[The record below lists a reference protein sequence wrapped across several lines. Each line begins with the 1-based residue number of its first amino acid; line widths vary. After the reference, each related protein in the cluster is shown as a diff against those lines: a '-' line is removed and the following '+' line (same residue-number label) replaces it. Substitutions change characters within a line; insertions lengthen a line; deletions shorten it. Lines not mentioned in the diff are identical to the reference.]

1 MASDPLLRVRGSAA
15 VCEGVVRI
23 YWSASGEVH
32 ALKGVDAVL
41 PTGSLTAITGPSGS
55 GKTSLLRIFAA
66 QDRPTAG
73 TALIAGES
81 LATLSGRRLRR
92 LRRRNIGYVFA
103 EPPDNLL
110 PQLTAQEH
118 LALAGRLRG
127 LGWRESAQE
136 TDELLDLLGLDARR
150 THRPA
155 ELSGG
160 EQQRLAFAQAVL
172 GKPALVVADEPTGE
186 LDSATS
192 SDLLRAV
199 RSLTRR
205 GSTVVLA
212 THDPDAAT
220 VADQVLHM
228 RSGSIATE
236 EIGGR
241 RLAVI
246 DADGRVQLPEEA
258 LRRFPTRR
266 VLLDLAPDGL
276 HLRDPL

>member
-1 MASDPLLRVRGSAA
+1 MASEPLLRSRGAAA

-41 PTGSLTAITGPSGS
+41 PTGSITAITGPSGS

-81 LATLSGRRLRR
+81 LATLSARRLRS
-92 LRRRNIGYVFA
+92 LRRRHIGYVFA
-103 EPPDNLL
+103 KPPDNLL
-110 PQLTAQEH
+110 AHLDAQEH

-127 LGWRESAQE
+127 LSRRESAQE
-136 TDELLDLLGLDARR
+136 GDELLGLLGLGDRR
-150 THRPA
+150 GHRPDQ
-155 ELSGG
+155 LSGG
-160 EQQRLAFAQAVL
+160 EQQRLAFAQAVV
-172 GKPALVVADEPTGE
+172 GRPALVVADEPTGE
-186 LDSATS
+186 LDRATTE
-192 SDLLRAV
+192 DLLAAV
-199 RSLTRR
+199 RELSRR

-212 THDPDAAT
+212 THDPQAAA

-228 RSGSIATE
+228 RSGSIGAE
-236 EIGGR
+236 ETGGR

-246 DADGRVQLPEEA
+246 DADGRVQLPDEA

-266 VLLDLAPDGL
+266 VLVDVDADGVRLRAPW
-276 HLRDPL
+276 

>member
-1 MASDPLLRVRGSAA
+1 MASDPLLRARGAAA

-23 YWSASGEVH
+23 HWSPSGEVH

-41 PTGSLTAITGPSGS
+41 PTGSLTAISGPSGS

-92 LRRRNIGYVFA
+92 LRRRHIGYVFA
-103 EPPDNLL
+103 TPPDNLSPHL
-110 PQLTAQEH
+110 DVEEH
-118 LALAGRLRG
+118 LARAGRLRG
-127 LGWRESAQE
+127 LPRRDSAQE
-136 TDELLDLLGLDARR
+136 GEELLDLLGLGDRR
-150 THRPA
+150 RHRPGQ
-155 ELSGG
+155 LSGG
-160 EQQRLAFAQAVL
+160 EQQRLAFAQAVV
-172 GKPALVVADEPTGE
+172 GRPALVVADEPTGE

-192 SDLLRAV
+192 EDLLQTV
-199 RSLTRR
+199 HGLTRR
-205 GSTVVLA
+205 GSTVVIA
-212 THDPDAAT
+212 THDPQAAA

-228 RSGSIATE
+228 RSGSIGSE
-236 EIGGR
+236 EVGGR

-246 DADGRVQLPEEA
+246 DADGRLQLPEDA

-266 VLLDLAPDGL
+266 VLLDVDDDGVR
-276 HLRDPL
+276 LRSPL